1 MGKYLKKSQYPLGSN
16 GYLNFY
22 FVNLISFSFHAINW
36 DPMPQK
42 SDRVV
47 LLEEF
52 GTIIKR
58 LILDGKEDSE
68 DFKEI
73 QGI

>member
-1 MGKYLKKSQYPLGSN
+1 
-16 GYLNFY
+16 
-22 FVNLISFSFHAINW
+22 
-36 DPMPQK
+36 MPQK

>member
-1 MGKYLKKSQYPLGSN
+1 
-16 GYLNFY
+16 
-22 FVNLISFSFHAINW
+22 
-36 DPMPQK
+36 MPK
-42 SDRVV
+42 NSDRVL
-47 LLEEF
+47 LLEQF

-73 QGI
+73 VELNNVLFRPRPRLFLILFGICPMISSASSQG

>member
-1 MGKYLKKSQYPLGSN
+1 MP
-16 GYLNFY
+16 F
-22 FVNLISFSFHAINW
+22 NW
-36 DPMPQK
+36 DLMPQK